1 MVTLFPGVFEP
12 PVDGVYLLTIYA
24 TTSRVTDGPMYIK
37 SNNDVL
43 CTAMVTGSDFSA
55 ATCTAI
61 ADLTTDDSVRVTG
74 DSSNLGVIQ
83 TNRSGFVGH
92 IIVE

>member
-1 MVTLFPGVFEP
+1 MMCYVP
-12 PVDGVYLLTIYA
+12 
-24 TTSRVTDGPMYIK
+24 
-37 SNNDVL
+37 
-43 CTAMVTGSDFSA
+43 AMVTGSDFSA
-55 ATCTAI
+55 ATCIAI

-83 TNRSGFVGH
+83 HNRSGFVGH